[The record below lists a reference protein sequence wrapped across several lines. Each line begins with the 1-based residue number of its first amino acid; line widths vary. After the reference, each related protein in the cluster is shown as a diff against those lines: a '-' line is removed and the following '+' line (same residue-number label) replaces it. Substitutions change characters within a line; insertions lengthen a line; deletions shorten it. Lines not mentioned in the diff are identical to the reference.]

1 MNGVEGTDMSESAK
15 ILVVEDSRFF
25 ASLLTQ
31 QIQDGLGLAVD
42 WVSTYSEACSIIDT
56 RKDEY
61 LLALLDANLPDAPNG
76 EAIEYACKMGLP
88 AIVFTSGIDDTMRN
102 RFLSWNL
109 LDYILKDS
117 GNSMEVMLDSI
128 SRAISNRHIKV
139 AVVEDSSTTR
149 EAVRRMLQSQLFQ
162 VFEAENGQKALELLE
177 ANPDI
182 KLVVTDY
189 DMPVMDGFELIR
201 TVRQNH
207 SRDELGI
214 IGMSASGDPLLS
226 AQLLKSGADD
236 YVSKPFLVE
245 EFICRVN
252 KSIEMLQHIETIR
265 ELSYRDPLTGLRNR
279 RYFFENAPGFIESC
293 QSEGVACSLAMMDVD
308 FFKSV
313 NDSFGHDGGDAVLKL
328 LSHLFKEHFGENSI
342 ISRFGGEEFCV
353 LVRHESGANASELF
367 EPLRERIER
376 TPALYKGAELRVT
389 ISIGVSSR
397 QDGLDAMIRRADTR
411 LYSAKSEGRNRV
423 ITE

>member
-1 MNGVEGTDMSESAK
+1 MRESAK

-31 QIQDGLGLAVD
+31 QIQEGLGLAVD

-76 EAIEYACKMGLP
+76 EAIEYACKKGLP

-117 GNSMEVMLDSI
+117 GNSMEVMLDTI

-139 AVVEDSSTTR
+139 AVVEDSFTMR

-162 VFEAENGQKALELLE
+162 VLEAENGQQALQLLD

-182 KLVVTDY
+182 KLIVTDY

-201 TVRQNH
+201 AVRQNH

-265 ELSYRDPLTGLRNR
+265 ELSYRDSLTGLRNR
-279 RYFFENAPGFIESC
+279 RYFFENAPGFIESS
-293 QSEGVACSLAMMDVD
+293 QSEGMAYSLAMMDVD

-313 NDSFGHDGGDAVLKL
+313 NDTFGHDGGDAVLKL
-328 LSHLFKEHFGENSI
+328 LSHLFKEHFSKNSI

-353 LVRHESGANASELF
+353 LVRHESGENASDLF
-367 EPLRERIER
+367 ESLRERIEQ
-376 TPALYKGAELRVT
+376 TPARYKGAELRVT

-397 QDGLDAMIRRADTR
+397 QEGLDAMIRRADTR

-423 ITE
+423 IVE

>member
-1 MNGVEGTDMSESAK
+1 MNTSLK

-31 QIQDGLGLAVD
+31 QIQEGLGFNVD

-76 EAIEYACKMGLP
+76 EAIEYACKKGLP
-88 AIVFTSGIDDTMRN
+88 AIVFTSGIDDVMRN

-117 GNSMEVMLDSI
+117 GNSMEVMLDTI

-139 AVVEDSSTTR
+139 AVVEDSSTMR

-162 VFEAENGQKALELLE
+162 VFEAENGQQALQLLD

-182 KLVVTDY
+182 KLIVTDY

-201 TVRQNH
+201 AVRQNH

-226 AQLLKSGADD
+226 AKLLKSGADD

-245 EFICRVN
+245 EFICRVSQ
-252 KSIEMLQHIETIR
+252 SIEMLQHIETIR

-279 RYFFENAPGFIESC
+279 RFFFENAPAFIESC
-293 QSEGVACSLAMMDVD
+293 QEEGMVCSLAMMDVD
-308 FFKSV
+308 FFKNV
-313 NDSFGHDGGDAVLKL
+313 NDTFGHDGGDAVLKL
-328 LSHLFKEHFGENSI
+328 LSHLFEEHLEGNTI

-353 LVRHESGANASELF
+353 LVGHAKGMDANLLF
-367 EPLRERIER
+367 EQLRERIEQ
-376 TPALYKGAELRVT
+376 TPAMYKGAEIRVT
-389 ISIGVSSR
+389 ISIGITSES
-397 QDGLDAMIRRADTR
+397 GSLDSMIRRADTR
-411 LYSAKSEGRNRV
+411 LYTAKSEGRNRV
-423 ITE
+423 IVE

>member
-1 MNGVEGTDMSESAK
+1 MRESAK

-31 QIQDGLGLAVD
+31 QIQEGLGLAVD

-76 EAIEYACKMGLP
+76 EAIEYACKKGLP
-88 AIVFTSGIDDTMRN
+88 AIVFTSGIDDSMRN

-117 GNSMEVMLDSI
+117 GNSMEVMLDTI

-139 AVVEDSSTTR
+139 AVVEDSFTMR

-162 VFEAENGQKALELLE
+162 VLEAENGQQALQLLD

-182 KLVVTDY
+182 KLIVTDY

-201 TVRQNH
+201 AVRQNH

-265 ELSYRDPLTGLRNR
+265 ELSYRDSLTGLRNR
-279 RYFFENAPGFIESC
+279 RYFFENAPGFIESS
-293 QSEGVACSLAMMDVD
+293 QSEGMAYSLAMMDVD

-313 NDSFGHDGGDAVLKL
+313 NDTFGHDGGDAVLKL
-328 LSHLFKEHFGENSI
+328 LSHLFKEHFSKNSI

-353 LVRHESGANASELF
+353 LVRHESGENASDLF
-367 EPLRERIER
+367 ESLRERIEQ
-376 TPALYKGAELRVT
+376 TPARYKGAELRVT

-397 QDGLDAMIRRADTR
+397 QEGLDAMIRRADTR

-423 ITE
+423 IVE